1 MHLGQKLQLK
11 IHKRWATEWHEFI
24 EDTVGDQT
32 TIYHCQVEVL
42 GSTTKTE
49 WQLFSIRL
57 LEGWMQ
63 LSYTE
68 VADEKGHPY
77 TKWVIYK
84 EWLVYKLIKLI
95 LSHSYAHSKS
105 NQSSFLH
112 SSNWG
117 GVLFPKASLKYYIG
131 FIRPHQVGLHSF
143 VHPDSSWSLCRAS
156 PAYFDASMMIVWSLS
171 IFDRLVVSVK
181 VSLSYNKQV
190 GNLSL
195 KTCIEVLTG
204 KELARTM
211 SEGYQCDRLW
221 TLYMFLPCNP
231 TLETSPHG
239 MVGDPPSIEVAEWY
253 LTPHQWTQLITSPLT
268 TYSLLTWTHCHGL
281 YLNS

>member
-1 MHLGQKLQLK
+1 M
-11 IHKRWATEWHEFI
+11 
-24 EDTVGDQT
+24 
-32 TIYHCQVEVL
+32 C
-42 GSTTKTE
+42 
-49 WQLFSIRL
+49 IRDSSSSL
-57 LEGWMQ
+57 NRRKML
-63 LSYTE
+63 
-68 VADEKGHPY
+68 
-77 TKWVIYK
+77 
-84 EWLVYKLIKLI
+84 
-95 LSHSYAHSKS
+95 YAHSKS

-131 FIRPHQVGLHSF
+131 FSLPHQVGLHSF

-268 TYSLLTWTHCHGL
+268 TYSLLTWTHCQGL